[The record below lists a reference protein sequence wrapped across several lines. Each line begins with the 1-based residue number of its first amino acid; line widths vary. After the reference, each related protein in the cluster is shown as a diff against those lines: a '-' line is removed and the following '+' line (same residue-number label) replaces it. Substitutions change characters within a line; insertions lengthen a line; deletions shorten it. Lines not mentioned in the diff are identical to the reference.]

1 MKKRLL
7 SILAI
12 TMAGSMVV
20 AAGCGKSEDSKSGS
34 SAAEESGSE
43 KIESVADI
51 SYANIN
57 YDFKDQIQAEKE
69 ATKLVPQAAD
79 IKIAVADEKGATGV
93 ELVSATDSSNTTDY
107 YLNALVAGN
116 KLNFT
121 SKDGAEIVS
130 ASSNISGEQQ
140 VKDGAF
146 SIVPATLKA
155 AEPVDEV
162 ITVTLKDGSS
172 YNVHTLNE
180 MMPSMSIT
188 GSGVSKENAGVYD
201 FALDKF
207 LLRVNTDGELVYY
220 RNLGSVGEL
229 MAENFAKQVTENG
242 SCFTYF
248 AELHKDYRQANG
260 GYSSGMYVVMDD
272 NYVEDDYVTLLPNDD
287 ANHTH
292 GEGYLDQHEFVVLG
306 EDHYLTLSYTPELVN
321 NLPDTVKGL
330 NDGNTAYVWAGVFQ
344 EVKDGKVLKEINTTD
359 YPMLYESAV
368 EKIDYANSTDHGT
381 TVTINNNQIPSL
393 ADGWMDYVHPNS
405 LDYTLDKDGNVD
417 KLLVSMRDQ
426 SAVYQFDFAS
436 GAMEWILG
444 GKASTLTGYDNYA
457 SERKDDNGNAFNA
470 LTFGQHYV
478 RYTNRNADGTMDG
491 NPEISVFDNH
501 TGSAPFITAAEIP
514 TLTRTFKAVIDEK
527 AKTATISDVVNGTD
541 LNQKTDKYHI
551 ASHCGSV
558 DYFNEDSV
566 VIGWGLHA
574 VIDNI
579 GKMAPEGTIGDKGY
593 NDLRIGSRPIFT
605 EYDQKNDTVTFELSA
620 DRNPLCQSHEAFFS
634 YRTYKTLDK

>member
-1 MKKRLL
+1 
-7 SILAI
+7 
-12 TMAGSMVV
+12 
-20 AAGCGKSEDSKSGS
+20 
-34 SAAEESGSE
+34 
-43 KIESVADI
+43 
-51 SYANIN
+51 
-57 YDFKDQIQAEKE
+57 
-69 ATKLVPQAAD
+69 
-79 IKIAVADEKGATGV
+79 
-93 ELVSATDSSNTTDY
+93 
-107 YLNALVAGN
+107 
-116 KLNFT
+116 
-121 SKDGAEIVS
+121 
-130 ASSNISGEQQ
+130 
-140 VKDGAF
+140 
-146 SIVPATLKA
+146 
-155 AEPVDEV
+155 
-162 ITVTLKDGSS
+162 
-172 YNVHTLNE
+172 
-180 MMPSMSIT
+180 
-188 GSGVSKENAGVYD
+188 
-201 FALDKF
+201 
-207 LLRVNTDGELVYY
+207 
-220 RNLGSVGEL
+220 
-229 MAENFAKQVTENG
+229 
-242 SCFTYF
+242 
-248 AELHKDYRQANG
+248 
-260 GYSSGMYVVMDD
+260 
-272 NYVEDDYVTLLPNDD
+272 
-287 ANHTH
+287 
-292 GEGYLDQHEFVVLG
+292 
-306 EDHYLTLSYTPELVN
+306 
-321 NLPDTVKGL
+321 
-330 NDGNTAYVWAGVFQ
+330 
-344 EVKDGKVLKEINTTD
+344 
-359 YPMLYESAV
+359 MLYESAV
-368 EKIDYANSTDHGT
+368 EKIDYANSTDQGT

-393 ADGWMDYVHPNS
+393 ADGWMDYVHTNS
-405 LDYTLDKDGNVD
+405 LDYTLDKEGNVD

-470 LTFGQHYV
+470 LTFGQHYA
-478 RYTNRNADGTMDG
+478 RYTNRNADGTIDG

-501 TGSAPFITAAEIP
+501 TGSAPFITAVEIP